1 MNYRRY
7 PILTYLASTLTFFQ
21 VTIAFAEPHLVS
33 LFISCSE
40 TSNGK
45 AGAFQD
51 QVFGLIS
58 ADQKYFSSHWK
69 NSMKSDPS
77 DIYFHDL
84 TGTIDSNT
92 NVARIDGKLSWAK
105 RSNKDKWVFERES
118 VANFKEA
125 LSSGGIHGALGQ
137 GPWLRKCSIE
147 LAKNTKYSSTDPR
160 IQYLETRSSLP
171 KSGGNSGLNDL
182 AKSQEVT
189 TQLRPSTTKQ
199 RQSLKSSNINHD
211 GRLVEL
217 SFGDAVCNDGSK
229 AKVSVYDNDP
239 KKWAIFMPGGGS
251 AGSADEFVKRSA
263 TKHLVSAP
271 KSPSGNN
278 AITRQL
284 LTLGY
289 SVVII
294 PYCSSDLYQ
303 GNHYQLIKGS
313 QIPFKGRAIM
323 ESLVKDFDQYFRNA
337 EDLILIGSSAG
348 AVGLGFNLDLFGSYD
363 NTRMILDSFWFDR
376 STLKWYSEDYPRV
389 RKERVQFQFKNIPSH
404 CEGRF
409 QNCWIRSAL
418 LNKWGIS
425 EAFIIWNLGDPF
437 QAGVKN
443 RGVLEAD
450 IRRDLT
456 KYDGGFS
463 VRVDQTK
470 FNNEKNGHVMV
481 TDPKVYEQDF
491 GGISLS
497 QLVKNWIER
506 KGTSLHIDY

>member
-1 MNYRRY
+1 MTFIRY
-7 PILTYLASTLTFFQ
+7 PLLNYVVLILSLFQ
-21 VTIAFAEPHLVS
+21 FKVAVAEPQLVS

-45 AGAFQD
+45 AGPFQE

-58 ADQKYFSSHWK
+58 ADQRYFSSHWK

-84 TGTIDSNT
+84 TGAIDSNT
-92 NVARIDGKLSWAK
+92 NLARIDGKLSWAK

-147 LAKNTKYSSTDPR
+147 LVKNIKYSSTDPR
-160 IQYLETRSSLP
+160 IQYLKTRSSLP
-171 KSGGNSGLNDL
+171 KSDINPGLTDL

-189 TQLRPSTTKQ
+189 VQLRPSTTNQ
-199 RQSLKSSNINHD
+199 RQSLTASKINHD
-211 GRLVEL
+211 GRLAEL
-217 SFGDAVCNDGSK
+217 SSGDAVCNDGSK

-251 AGSADEFVKRSA
+251 AGSVDEFVKRSA

-278 AITRQL
+278 ALTRQL

-289 SVVII
+289 SVVMI

-313 QIPFKGRAIM
+313 QIPFKGRVIL

-348 AVGLGFNLDLFGSYD
+348 AVGLGFNLDLFGSYE

-389 RKERVQFQFKNIPSH
+389 RKERVQFQFSNLPPH
-404 CEGRF
+404 CGGRF
-409 QNCWIRSAL
+409 QNCWISSAL
-418 LNKWGIS
+418 LDKWRIS

-443 RGVLEAD
+443 RKGLEAD

-456 KYDGGFS
+456 KYEGGFS

-470 FNNEKNGHVMV
+470 FKNEKNGHVMV
-481 TDPKVYEQDF
+481 TDPQVYEQNF
-491 GGISLS
+491 NGISLS

-506 KGTSLHIDY
+506 KGKTLHIDY